1 MFMCVRENQRDIL
14 GESGEEGCVVSVRGS
29 KLVGGEK

>member
-14 GESGEEGCVVSVRGS
+14 GESGEEGYVISGRGS
-29 KLVGGEK
+29 K